1 MCYYK
6 FSSEGQCHA
15 RLEAGQRKTWI
26 KYGYGET
33 GNSGKEHKGDM
44 EGNLLA
50 VHGGGPTAVL
60 NASLYGVIRQAQE
73 CGIGKIYGAVG
84 GSEAILKEN
93 FVDMGKLPDEK
104 IERLLQ
110 TPGTAIGS
118 SRFPLEQE
126 HYEAMASVLKKHGIK
141 YVLFNGGNGT
151 MDACGKVSKACQG
164 EDIYVVGIPKTMDND
179 ISIIDHAPGFP
190 SAAKYIATVTNE
202 VGADVK
208 SLPIHVCVI
217 EAMGRNAGW
226 ITAASAL
233 ARKKPGDAPH
243 LIYLPERN
251 FHEEEFLAD
260 VKRLYDELG
269 GVVAVVSEGL
279 RNEKGESIVPPI
291 FKTDRAVYYGDVS
304 AYLAELVIKKLGI
317 KARSEKPGLCGR
329 ASMALQSRVDREEA
343 ILAGREA
350 VKAAVVGKTGVMV
363 GIRRMEGEGYRIE
376 TPLIPIEEVMLHE
389 RVMPETYIN
398 ERGNDVTEHF
408 VQWCRPLIDGEL
420 PEMVSFKDE
429 AAQALKSRI

>member
-1 MCYYK
+1 
-6 FSSEGQCHA
+6 
-15 RLEAGQRKTWI
+15 
-26 KYGYGET
+26 
-33 GNSGKEHKGDM
+33 M
-44 EGNLLA
+44 EGNLLV

-60 NASLYGVIRQAQE
+60 NASLYGVIREAQASPDIQ
-73 CGIGKIYGAVG
+73 KIYGAIG
-84 GSEAILKEN
+84 GSEAILTEN
-93 FVDMGKLPDEK
+93 FLDMGELEEEK
-104 IERLLQ
+104 IELLLQ

-126 HYEAMASVLKKHGIK
+126 QYEAMVDILKKNNIK
-141 YVLFNGGNGT
+141 YVLFNGGNGS
-151 MDACGKVSKACQG
+151 MDTCGKVSKVCEG
-164 EDIYVVGIPKTMDND
+164 EGIYVVGIPKTMDND

-190 SAAKYIATVTNE
+190 SAAKYIATVTKE

-233 ARKKPGDAPH
+233 ARKNPGDAPH

-251 FHEEEFLAD
+251 FNEEEFLED
-260 VKRLYDELG
+260 VKKLYEELG
-269 GVVAVVSEGL
+269 GVVVVVSEGL

-329 ASMALQSRVDREEA
+329 ASMLLQSEVDRQEA
-343 ILAGREA
+343 ILVGREA
-350 VKAAVVGKTGVMV
+350 VRAALAGQTGVMV
-363 GIRRMEGEGYRIE
+363 GIKRKAGETYEVE
-376 TPLIPIEEVMLHE
+376 TPLIPIEEVMLNE
-389 RVMPETYIN
+389 RVMPEEYIN
-398 ERGNDVTEHF
+398 ERGNDITGSF
-408 VQWCRPLIDGEL
+408 VDWCRPLIDGDL

-429 AAQALKSRI
+429 AKQVLKSRI

>member
-1 MCYYK
+1 M
-6 FSSEGQCHA
+6 
-15 RLEAGQRKTWI
+15 I
-26 KYGYGET
+26 
-33 GNSGKEHKGDM
+33 DM
-44 EGNLLA
+44 AGNLLV

-60 NASLYGVIRQAQE
+60 NASLYGVIRQAQAE
-73 CGIGKIYGAVG
+73 KEVDKIYGAIG
-84 GSEAILKEN
+84 GSEAILAEN
-93 FVDMGKLPDEK
+93 FLDMGNMPDEK
-104 IERLLQ
+104 IELLLH

-126 HYEAMASVLKKHGIK
+126 QYEAMVSILKKHDIR

-151 MDACGKVSKACQG
+151 MDTCGKVSRVCGKEG
-164 EDIYVVGIPKTMDND
+164 IFVVGIPKTMDND

-190 SAAKYIATVTNE
+190 SAAKYIATVTKE

-208 SLPIHVCVI
+208 SLPIHVCII

-233 ARKKPGDAPH
+233 ARKNPGDAPH

-251 FHEEEFLAD
+251 FCEEEFLED
-260 VKRLYDELG
+260 VKKLYDELG
-269 GVVAVVSEGL
+269 GVVVVVSEGL

-291 FKTDRAVYYGDVS
+291 FQTDRAIYYGDVG

-329 ASMALQSRVDREEA
+329 ASMLLQSKVDREEA

-350 VKAAVVGKTGVMV
+350 VKAAVSEKTGVMV
-363 GIRRMEGEGYRIE
+363 GIRRREGEAYAVE
-376 TPLIPIEEVMLHE
+376 MPLIPVEEVMLHE
-389 RVMPETYIN
+389 RVIPEGYIN
-398 ERGNDVTEHF
+398 ERGNDITESF

-420 PEMVSFKDE
+420 PEMVSFKDDVE
-429 AAQALKSRI
+429 RKLKSRI

>member
-1 MCYYK
+1 
-6 FSSEGQCHA
+6 
-15 RLEAGQRKTWI
+15 
-26 KYGYGET
+26 
-33 GNSGKEHKGDM
+33 M
-44 EGNLLA
+44 EGNLLV

-73 CGIGKIYGAVG
+73 SPEIGKIYGAIG
-84 GSEAILKEN
+84 GSEAILTEN
-93 FVDMGKLPDEK
+93 FLDMGELEDEK
-104 IERLLQ
+104 IELLLQ

-126 HYEAMASVLKKHGIK
+126 QYEAMVAILKKNNIK
-141 YVLFNGGNGT
+141 YVLFNGGNGS
-151 MDACGKVSKACQG
+151 MDTCGKVSKVCEG
-164 EDIYVVGIPKTMDND
+164 EGIYVVGIPKTMDND

-190 SAAKYIATVTNE
+190 SAAKYIATVTKE

-233 ARKKPGDAPH
+233 ARKNPGDAPH

-251 FHEEEFLAD
+251 FKEEEFLED
-260 VKRLYDELG
+260 VKKLYDELG
-269 GVVAVVSEGL
+269 GVVVVVSEGL

-304 AYLAELVIKKLGI
+304 AYLAELIIKKLGI

-329 ASMALQSRVDREEA
+329 TSMLLQSKVDREEA
-343 ILAGREA
+343 ILVGREA
-350 VKAAVVGKTGVMV
+350 VKAAVAGKTGVMV
-363 GIRRMEGEGYRIE
+363 GIRRKEGQEYGIE
-376 TPLIPIEEVMLHE
+376 TPLIPIEEVMLNE
-389 RVMPETYIN
+389 RVMPEDYIN
-398 ERGNDVTEHF
+398 ERGNDITGQF

-429 AAQALKSRI
+429 AVQVLKSRI